1 MTDNT
6 RTYINKAGSTSA
18 YLDLLQ
24 MLTGAGLILFM
35 YSHMALVASVN
46 LGPEVMNMIARLFED
61 TYTAQVG
68 GPIIGIIF
76 LFHFVLAARKVP
88 FKTNEVS
95 TFWKHSVLLRH
106 TDTWLW
112 MIQVFTAM
120 IILIMGSIH
129 MWTIL
134 TGLPITAA
142 KSALHIRSGYWLVFD
157 LILLPMVEV
166 HAGIGLYRIAVKWG
180 FIKRRGRKP
189 FAVFVVII
197 TAIFISIGLI
207 TIVRFLRLPS

>member
-1 MTDNT
+1 
-6 RTYINKAGSTSA
+6 
-18 YLDLLQ
+18 
-24 MLTGAGLILFM
+24 
-35 YSHMALVASVN
+35 
-46 LGPEVMNMIARLFED
+46 
-61 TYTAQVG
+61 
-68 GPIIGIIF
+68 
-76 LFHFVLAARKVP
+76 
-88 FKTNEVS
+88 
-95 TFWKHSVLLRH
+95 
-106 TDTWLW
+106 
-112 MIQVFTAM
+112 
-120 IILIMGSIH
+120 MGSIH